1 MANSS
6 ILPLFKKGLVRPTQP
21 ADLAIRG
28 ERLRSYRKERTPSMK
43 CPLHLLE
50 LGLALFLPGCLLA
63 LFLSLLQVS
72 PAHAGSITVD
82 GTTCTLADAITAAN
96 TDAAAG
102 SCPAGSGDDTL
113 GLSSGGIYTLTT
125 SLPSIT
131 TTITISGNGA
141 TIIRDP
147 GAPSF
152 SIFHVGATGA
162 LTLDNVT
169 ISNGDDGGIYNSG
182 GVLTVTASSVV
193 SNTGF
198 NGGGI
203 GGYGTTFIA
212 RSVISGNTAT
222 NFGGGIDLEG
232 TLRISDTLIAYNTA
246 PSASGGGL
254 VFAHPDAPARIVNS
268 TIYTNTG
275 GGIMTGYNGKIIVE
289 NSTVSGNDVG
299 VGFGS
304 GDPGTMAITMTY
316 TTVTANEVGI
326 TDFDCP
332 GCGSFYYA
340 SSIVAGNTTDCDV
353 TASTLTSGGY
363 SLVGDTTACNAIAT
377 GDQSTTDPGLGP
389 LQDNGGPTP
398 THALHAG
405 SPAIDQIP
413 VSTNGCKSTITTD
426 QRGAVRADGSNHGGS
441 ACDMGAY
448 EYDSNQTPTVV
459 KLVSFSGSG
468 LVGGISPAGL
478 IATIAALSA
487 GVATTGGVRLLRRR
501 NRQT

>member
-1 MANSS
+1 
-6 ILPLFKKGLVRPTQP
+6 
-21 ADLAIRG
+21 
-28 ERLRSYRKERTPSMK
+28 MK
-43 CPLHLLE
+43 CPHLFK
-50 LGLALFLPGCLLA
+50 LGLALFLSEFLLA
-63 LFLSLLQVS
+63 LFLGLLQVT
-72 PAHAGSITVD
+72 PVYAGSITVD

-96 TDAAAG
+96 TDAATG
-102 SCPAGSGDDTL
+102 GCPAGSVDDTL
-113 GLSSGGIYTLTT
+113 VLSSGGIYILTT
-125 SLPSIT
+125 DLPSII

-141 TIIRDP
+141 TITW
-147 GAPSF
+147 GTGTPSY
-152 SIFHVGATGA
+152 SILRVGSTGV
-162 LTLDNVT
+162 LTLDNVK
-169 ISNGDDGGIYNSG
+169 ISNGSEGGIYNSG
-182 GVLTVTASSVV
+182 GVLTVTNSSII

-246 PSASGGGL
+246 PSMSGGGL
-254 VFAHPDAPARIVNS
+254 ILAHPDAPAQIVNS
-268 TIYTNTG
+268 TIANNTG
-275 GGIMTGYNGKIIVE
+275 GGLMTGFNGKIIVE

-316 TTVTANEVGI
+316 TTVTANGTGI
-326 TDFDCP
+326 TDLDCP
-332 GCGSFYYA
+332 GCGGFHYA

-353 TASTLTSGGY
+353 TASTLTSDGY
-363 SLVGDTTACNAIAT
+363 NLVGNTTTCNATAT
-377 GDQSTTDPGLGP
+377 GDQSTTDPKLGP

-398 THALHAG
+398 THALLAG
-405 SPAIDQIP
+405 SPAIETIP
-413 VSTNGCKSTITTD
+413 ISTNGCKSMITTD
-426 QRGAVRADGSNHGGS
+426 QRGAVRADGSNRGGS

-448 EYDSNQTPTVV
+448 EYGSNQTPTIV

-468 LVGGISPAGL
+468 LAGGISPAGL

-487 GVATTGGVRLLRRR
+487 SIATTGGVRVLRRR
-501 NRQT
+501 NRRT